1 MVKNKQAQ
9 KVALVTGASS
19 GLGKDF
25 AKALIKE
32 GMVVYAAARRTDHMS
47 DLQELGAILIKMD
60 ITKDADITDAVGTI
74 DRDHAGVDV
83 LINNAGFGLFGA
95 VEDTALDDARYQF
108 EVNLFGLAR
117 LTQLVIPSMRA
128 KHGGKIINISS
139 VAGKTYAPLGSW
151 YNASKHALEG
161 WSDCL
166 RLELKQ
172 FGIDVVIIE
181 PGVIKTEFGDLMIP
195 ALIKRSEQGAY
206 AAMVQKMVTMFQDD
220 PNFANGSDPA
230 VITDLVIKA
239 VRTQKPA
246 TRYVAGK
253 LAKPVL
259 FLRRW
264 LSDRVFDRMIMSR
277 F

>member
-95 VEDTALDDARYQF
+95 VEDTALDDARYQ
-108 EVNLFGLAR
+108 
-117 LTQLVIPSMRA
+117 
-128 KHGGKIINISS
+128 
-139 VAGKTYAPLGSW
+139 
-151 YNASKHALEG
+151 
-161 WSDCL
+161 L
-166 RLELKQ
+166 R
-172 FGIDVVIIE
+172 
-181 PGVIKTEFGDLMIP
+181 
-195 ALIKRSEQGAY
+195 
-206 AAMVQKMVTMFQDD
+206 
-220 PNFANGSDPA
+220 
-230 VITDLVIKA
+230 
-239 VRTQKPA
+239 
-246 TRYVAGK
+246 
-253 LAKPVL
+253 
-259 FLRRW
+259 
-264 LSDRVFDRMIMSR
+264 
-277 F
+277 

>member
-1 MVKNKQAQ
+1 
-9 KVALVTGASS
+9 
-19 GLGKDF
+19 
-25 AKALIKE
+25 
-32 GMVVYAAARRTDHMS
+32 
-47 DLQELGAILIKMD
+47 
-60 ITKDADITDAVGTI
+60 
-74 DRDHAGVDV
+74 
-83 LINNAGFGLFGA
+83 
-95 VEDTALDDARYQF
+95 
-108 EVNLFGLAR
+108 VNLFGLAR